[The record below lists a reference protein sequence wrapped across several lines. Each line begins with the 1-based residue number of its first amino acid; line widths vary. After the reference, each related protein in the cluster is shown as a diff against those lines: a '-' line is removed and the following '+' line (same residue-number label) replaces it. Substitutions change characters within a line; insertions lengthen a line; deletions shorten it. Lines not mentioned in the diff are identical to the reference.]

1 MDSDSRYLIKASWIS
16 IIGNAILSLAKI
28 TIGLFSGSLAVLGD
42 GIDSA
47 ADVIISIVML
57 FTAKIMNRPPNKKYV
72 FGYNKAEAIATK
84 ILSIVIFYAGIQMLV
99 SSVISIF
106 SSTPKEIPSYLAVYV
121 TVFSI
126 IGKTLLSHYQ
136 YKQGKKHNSSLLM
149 ANAVNMRNDI
159 MISIGVLVGLIFTFI
174 LKMPILDT
182 ITGLIISAFIIK
194 SAISIFLESSIGLM
208 DGVNDITVYE
218 KIFKAVELVPGA
230 GHPHKVRSRMIGSMH
245 IVTLDVE
252 VDPSLSILEGHQIA
266 EEVENSIKNTVCN
279 VYDVIVHIEPA
290 GVHHCIEKFGIDE
303 QMI

>member
-106 SSTPKEIPSYLAVYV
+106 SSTPKEIPSY
-121 TVFSI
+121 
-126 IGKTLLSHYQ
+126 
-136 YKQGKKHNSSLLM
+136 
-149 ANAVNMRNDI
+149 
-159 MISIGVLVGLIFTFI
+159 
-174 LKMPILDT
+174 
-182 ITGLIISAFIIK
+182 
-194 SAISIFLESSIGLM
+194 
-208 DGVNDITVYE
+208 
-218 KIFKAVELVPGA
+218 
-230 GHPHKVRSRMIGSMH
+230 
-245 IVTLDVE
+245 
-252 VDPSLSILEGHQIA
+252 
-266 EEVENSIKNTVCN
+266 
-279 VYDVIVHIEPA
+279 
-290 GVHHCIEKFGIDE
+290 
-303 QMI
+303 